1 LKISISGLGWIK
13 SAKMIICKLKA
24 MRLLQTEALAN
35 QAASVS
41 TFRLFI
47 KRNLFQKNSQK
58 SNREHKVRKESRDSY
73 SFVISSAGINL
84 N

>member
-47 KRNLFQKNSQK
+47 KRNLFQKNSLIIK
-58 SNREHKVRKESRDSY
+58 KFTKE
-73 SFVISSAGINL
+73 
-84 N
+84 